1 MDRAVANT
9 VHFAGVSL
17 EEALAMAS
25 TQPARYLG
33 VKPSGSIDLEW
44 NPDAFA
50 LRVVGVKD

>member
-1 MDRAVANT
+1 

-44 NPDAFA
+44 DPAAFS
-50 LRVVGVKD
+50 LRVAGVKD